1 VVKKIVKRLLAALA
15 ILVTTV
21 FLLLAFVWFYPGI
34 IVHEATLKR
43 YVLPRLEQ
51 SGFVVRYENLAL
63 VARSES
69 FWKKSLLIE
78 ATNLCVNVVSE
89 GENCFPE
96 LKLDGVVD
104 LSSFSLKSIHI
115 EELRVLSQKLRIRI
129 PADEPKEKE
138 PSTFNVWALLKRI
151 TLNKIN
157 VQVSEFVL
165 RTADDRYSGKL
176 ELQNSEAS
184 GFSLKANVDSEEKS
198 VLEKATV
205 DLSREHT
212 RKLLDLLNI
221 SKANLT
227 AQLAGKKNVKVE
239 ASREATAQGA
249 RFDVKALYTGSPVK
263 ADIGVALEQNQNEI
277 KGSVSGKI
285 FLDQLQGPIRLAGC
299 DFQIALPEQRQE
311 ESLALV
317 ENGSFLCKFGIRT
330 RDLVKD
336 HKYLGTLPPQV
347 DFLFSAH
354 VNKEKNALGS
364 EELVGGVKLEVGPVS
379 SALLDGRLLA
389 QYEINFTR
397 DDEDSKIDFDPIKIE
412 SDLLV
417 KDFQSLAK
425 ILNST
430 NLLVPSPVNVLKGT
444 VTIKGEGE
452 LKPSPLSGFL
462 ELRLVTDLAAGKQAM
477 DMNAEGRL
485 TFEACVAP
493 KQNTFVSLDLK
504 ATQLKLR
511 LPNIDYK
518 KPPVIMP
525 DSRFVLNRKE
535 PAKASGCPLAYKFD
549 FQNVKNPIYILSDFL
564 KKDLPLHMD
573 IHAENDKDVS
583 GKISVSNY
591 STQLFKRNATV
602 ENFLLDLKTKE
613 ISSRIRVDYAD
624 YKIFIL
630 LSGTTQSV
638 QLNLESDPP
647 MSRDQAFAV
656 LLFGKPLEG
665 LEPDETGSVRNADA
679 AAKDGALTLASLY
692 IFAST
697 PIESV
702 GYNPHTNGLV
712 TKVKL
717 GDGTTLNVGANAQGL
732 TDTSLTRRLS
742 KHWRIQTTVQ
752 EPQEEN
758 RNRSASTLLEW
769 FHRF

>member
-1 VVKKIVKRLLAALA
+1 MLLGLMGAFIAVIFLTLAL
-15 ILVTTV
+15 
-21 FLLLAFVWFYPGI
+21 VWFYPGI
-34 IVHEATLKR
+34 FIHETTVKR
-43 YVLPRLEQ
+43 FVLPQVEQ
-51 SGFVVRYENLAL
+51 KGFRVRYDNLIIM
-63 VARSES
+63 ARSQS

-78 ATNLCVNVVSE
+78 SKNLCVDMLNE
-89 GENCFPE
+89 GENCFPD
-96 LKLDGVVD
+96 LKIDSVFD
-104 LSSFSLKSIHI
+104 LSAFSLTSFHI
-115 EELRVLSQKLRIRI
+115 EELHLLTKKLRVRI
-129 PADEPKEKE
+129 PPEENKENE
-138 PSTFNVWALLKRI
+138 PSTLNTWALLKKI
-151 TLNKIN
+151 TLNKIF
-157 VQVSEFVL
+157 VEVSEFIV
-165 RTADDRYSGKL
+165 RTSEDRYSGQLKI
-176 ELQNSEAS
+176 ENSQSNA
-184 GFSLKANVDSEEKS
+184 FSLKADVESEKKTT
-198 VLEKATV
+198 LEKAFV

-212 RKLLDLLNI
+212 TKLLDLLNI
-221 SKANLT
+221 AKANIS
-227 AQLAGKKNVKVE
+227 AQLAGKKNVKLE
-239 ASREATAQGA
+239 AKREATQLGA
-249 RFDVKALYTGSPVK
+249 RFDIKALYNGAPVK
-263 ADIGVALEQNQNEI
+263 ADIGMALEHKQNEI
-277 KGSVSGKI
+277 KGSVSGLVLLK
-285 FLDQLQGPIRLAGC
+285 QLRGPIRLSGC
-299 DFQIALPEQRQE
+299 DFQIALPEKQKE
-311 ESLALV
+311 ESLAFV

-330 RDLVKD
+330 HDLVTD
-336 HKYLGTLPPQV
+336 QKYLSSLPKQV

-354 VNKEKNALGS
+354 VKKEKNTLGN
-364 EELVGGVKLEVGPVS
+364 EELLGGVKLEVGPVS

-389 QYEINFTR
+389 HYEINFSS
-397 DDEDSKIDFDPIKIE
+397 DDENSKIDFDPIKIE

-417 KDFQSLAK
+417 KDFESLAK

-430 NLLVPSPVNVLKGT
+430 SLVVPSPVNVLKGA
-444 VTIKGEGE
+444 VTLKGQGE
-452 LKPSPLSGFL
+452 LRPSPLSGFL
-462 ELRLVTDLAAGKQAM
+462 ELALVTKLAAGQQAL
-477 DMNAEGRL
+477 DLNAEGRL
-485 TFEACVAP
+485 TFEACEAP
-493 KQNTFVSLDLK
+493 KENTFVSLDLK
-504 ATQLKLR
+504 ATQMKLR

-535 PAKASGCPLAYKFD
+535 PAKASACPLAYKFD
-549 FQNVKNPIYILSDFL
+549 FQNVKNPIFILSDFL

-573 IHAENDKDVS
+573 VHAQNGQDVN
-583 GKISVSNY
+583 GKISISNY
-591 STQLFKRNATV
+591 STQLFKRNATI

-613 ISSRIRVDYAD
+613 LTSRVRVDYAD

>member
-1 VVKKIVKRLLAALA
+1 MTKKMIKGFLGLVAT
-15 ILVTTV
+15 LVTTLIL
-21 FLLLAFVWFYPGI
+21 FLLLVWFYPGI
-34 IVHEATLKR
+34 FIHEASLKR
-43 YVLPRLEQ
+43 YVLPCLEQ
-51 SGFVVRYENLAL
+51 RGFTLRYEALAL
-63 VARSES
+63 TAKSES
-69 FWKKSLLIE
+69 FWQKSIFID
-78 ATNLCVNVVSE
+78 TKNLCVDIKDE
-89 GENCFPE
+89 GENCFAE
-96 LKLDGVVD
+96 FKLDSLVD
-104 LSSFSLKSIHI
+104 LSAFSIKSIHI
-115 EELRVLSQKLRIRI
+115 EELRVLSQKLRIRV
-129 PADEPKEKE
+129 PADENRNEE
-138 PSTFNVWALLKRI
+138 PSTFDLWAILKKI
-151 TLNKIN
+151 TLNKLFVVIP
-157 VQVSEFVL
+157 EFVV
-165 RTADDRYSGKL
+165 RSAEDRFSGKL
-176 ELQNSEAS
+176 KIVNSES
-184 GFSLKANVDSEEKS
+184 NGFSLNANVDSEKKTSLEQAS
-198 VLEKATV
+198 VEV
-205 DLSREHT
+205 SREHT
-212 RKLLDLLNI
+212 KKLLDLLNI
-221 SKANLT
+221 SKAKLS
-227 AQLAGKKNVKVE
+227 AQLAGKKSIQLE
-239 ASREATAQGA
+239 ASRQATQQGA
-249 RFDVKALYTGSPVK
+249 RYDIKSLYKGAPVR
-263 ADIGVALEQNQNEI
+263 ADIGVALERQKDEI
-277 KGSVSGKI
+277 KGSLSGTVH
-285 FLDQLQGPIRLAGC
+285 LEQLQGPLRLAGC
-299 DFQIALPEQRQE
+299 DFQALLPQE
-311 ESLALV
+311 SADKAMALI
-317 ENGSFLCKFGIRT
+317 ENGSFLCKFGILT
-330 RDLVKD
+330 RELVKEK
-336 HKYLGTLPPQV
+336 KYLSTLPSKI
-347 DFLFSAH
+347 DFLLSAH
-354 VNKEKNALGS
+354 INKEKNTLGS
-364 EELVGGVKLEVGPVS
+364 EELIGGVKLEVGPVS
-379 SALLDGRLLA
+379 SSLLDGRLLA
-389 QYEINFTR
+389 KYEINFTR
-397 DDEDSKIDFDPIKIE
+397 EDEDSKIDFDPIDIE
-412 SDLLV
+412 SDLVV

-425 ILNST
+425 ILNSSQ
-430 NLLVPSPVNVLKGT
+430 LIVPSPLNVLNGK
-444 VTIKGEGE
+444 VTIKGKGE
-452 LKPSPLSGFL
+452 LSPSPLSGFL
-462 ELRLVTDLAAGKQAM
+462 ELSLVTKLAANQQAL
-477 DMNAEGRL
+477 DLNAEGRL
-485 TFEACVAP
+485 SFEACVAP
-493 KQNTFVSLDLK
+493 KESTFVSLDLK
-504 ATQLKLR
+504 ATQMKLR

-518 KPPVIMP
+518 KPPVILP

-535 PAKASGCPLAYKFD
+535 PAKPKGCPLAYKFD

-573 IHAENDKDVS
+573 IHAQNGQEPS
-583 GKISVSNY
+583 GKITISNY

-602 ENFLLDLKTKE
+602 ENFLIDLKTKE